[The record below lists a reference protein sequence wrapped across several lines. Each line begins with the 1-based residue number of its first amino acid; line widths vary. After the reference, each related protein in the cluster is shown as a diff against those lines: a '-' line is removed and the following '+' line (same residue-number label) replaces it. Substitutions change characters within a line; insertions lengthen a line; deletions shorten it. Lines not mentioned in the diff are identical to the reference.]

1 MFLECFSDLVHVL
14 QASNMKVSSLLVL
27 ITSTITG
34 VAAIALPGV
43 SDNTS
48 LKPRAGELFKREIC
62 IIENGGVWQSSERD
76 GEVRVVSLLWVRRTA
91 VRRQVVDVTFCIE
104 ATPIRLRT
112 SPDALLSYLV

>member
-1 MFLECFSDLVHVL
+1 
-14 QASNMKVSSLLVL
+14 MKVSSLLVL

-62 IIENGGVWQSSERD
+62 IIENGYSCHYKDGYCVWHKCRFSCSCPATVNQPSD
-76 GEVRVVSLLWVRRTA
+76 GDKTPHDQALVHK
-91 VRRQVVDVTFCIE
+91 QCIKYDK
-104 ATPIRLRT
+104 
-112 SPDALLSYLV
+112 SPCAKS